1 MNDSRYKFALQIIR
15 EAAELITL
23 HPGDE
28 IPFHKKNGHQD
39 IISQFDQKIEAFITD
54 GIKKMFPLD
63 GVIGEES
70 NTASNGAWNWYI
82 DPIDGTSNFVNQQ
95 KNYAISIACY
105 YEDEPRFGIVLD
117 VAADQLY
124 HAKAGEGAYCNDKA
138 LSVESPR
145 RDITELFVYTPI
157 VQLAFLSE
165 QPKREGLLQLAADVR
180 AIRSLGSV
188 ALELCA
194 LAAHE
199 ADIFLTARSSPW
211 DHNAARIIL
220 SESGGQMR
228 TWDGEEVPVK
238 QNCNVIAATNPEL
251 LHTILR
257 TYMSVKER

>member
-1 MNDSRYKFALQIIR
+1 MNGSRYMFALQIIS

-28 IPFHKKNGHQD
+28 ITFQNKNGHQD
-39 IISQFDQKIEAFITD
+39 IISQFDQKIETFITD
-54 GIKKMFPLD
+54 GIHSKFPSD

-70 NTASNGAWNWYI
+70 KSVTHGAWNWYI

-105 YEDEPRFGIVLD
+105 FEDEPRFGLVLD
-117 VAADQLY
+117 VAANRLY
-124 HAKAGEGAYCNDKA
+124 HAKVGEGAFCNDKA
-138 LSVESPR
+138 LPAESPE
-145 RDITELFVYTPI
+145 RDIAELFVYTPI
-157 VQLAFLSE
+157 VQLAFLYQ
-165 QPKREGLLQLAADVR
+165 QPNREGLLQLAADVR

-194 LAAHE
+194 LAARE

-220 SESGGQMR
+220 SESGGAMR

-251 LHTILR
+251 LHMILQ